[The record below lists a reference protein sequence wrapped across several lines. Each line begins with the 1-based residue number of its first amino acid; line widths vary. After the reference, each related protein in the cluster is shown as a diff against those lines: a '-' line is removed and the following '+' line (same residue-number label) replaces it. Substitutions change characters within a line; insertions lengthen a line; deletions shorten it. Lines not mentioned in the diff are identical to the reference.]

1 MPHCKH
7 GRVYQWDVPLDCPEC
22 YREKLAQ
29 QIAEETA
36 YETLDATHEVAEAQ
50 KQMLRTLQQATLAIS
65 STPTSADIELDGAF
79 VGNTPSRFGVPS
91 GRHTLRITKEG
102 YVAWEKKIEIS
113 SGTVSVTAT
122 LIMTPPGVPTGEPSS
137 CTGPSTA
144 ICSTGDAMRST
155 NGLQGIPE
163 NITEID
169 PAKHEADREWLV
181 LEVRERLAE
190 LDQAADKRNRQQ
202 QELKKLKNEAPA
214 QDHRVSGATI
224 VAVFASLL
232 LIVIIIAKMLK

>member
-1 MPHCKH
+1 
-7 GRVYQWDVPLDCPEC
+7 
-22 YREKLAQ
+22 
-29 QIAEETA
+29 
-36 YETLDATHEVAEAQ
+36 
-50 KQMLRTLQQATLAIS
+50 
-65 STPTSADIELDGAF
+65 
-79 VGNTPSRFGVPS
+79 
-91 GRHTLRITKEG
+91 
-102 YVAWEKKIEIS
+102 
-113 SGTVSVTAT
+113 
-122 LIMTPPGVPTGEPSS
+122 
-137 CTGPSTA
+137 
-144 ICSTGDAMRST
+144 MRST